1 MERYAVAWGMLLYT
15 MMMMMNVLRYS
26 EFQGAFRC
34 CTQHTLFL
42 DENISVRKASHDS
55 NNFPLN
61 VATTTQTV
69 IYGGEM
75 KKWYRFWFDTL
86 TGFAIFEWTAVSS
99 RISR

>member
-61 VATTTQTV
+61 VATTTQTAW

-75 KKWYRFWFDTL
+75 KKMIPFL
-86 TGFAIFEWTAVSS
+86 V
-99 RISR
+99 